1 MRVVLQVVQNASVT
15 IDKKVYSE
23 IESGYLLLVSFT
35 MGDNLETIKKVIDK
49 IISLRIFPDEN
60 GKTNCAFD
68 INKQEVLCVSQ
79 FTLYADIKHGR
90 RPSFTNCLNP
100 NDANELYGQTIDYL
114 KQLNV
119 KTKTGVFGADMK
131 VNLLNDGPFTLMI
144 DSEDL

>member
-23 IESGYLLLVSFT
+23 IANGYLLLVSFT
-35 MGDNLETIKKVIDK
+35 MSDNFETIKKMIDK
-49 IISLRIFPDEN
+49 IVLLRVFPDEN
-60 GKTNCAFD
+60 GKINCAFD
-68 INKQEVLCVSQ
+68 ISKQEVLCVSQ

-100 NDANELYGQTIDYL
+100 KEAIKLYEQTIEYL